1 MFVRLSRNVQPI
13 VVFVNGPSSRYPR
26 NSEDMACPG
35 ARLSPAVHIPRSSS
49 DEDYS
54 GELPTIKSVAAKL
67 GYAIVRYDS
76 PEIGRLSTGAIEKV
90 IQNAAMVIA
99 LVVTIDPDFT
109 MQIGYG
115 RGIKKPTIYIA
126 SDVNYIASAFRPF
139 KVLIYDLSKLSD
151 LAQMLENAIRQAAE
165 SPELFLQVS
174 GNQGIGKPYI
184 FVSYC
189 HQDKEYIDRL
199 LVHLKPLEQD
209 GRVDLWVDTGIHA
222 GDLWKKEIEKALE
235 QSSIAI
241 LLVSAD
247 FLASDF
253 IRNNELPPIL
263 KSAESKGTRILPV
276 VLKPCRFSRDRALE
290 NSNQ

>member
-1 MFVRLSRNVQPI
+1 M
-13 VVFVNGPSSRYPR
+13 
-26 NSEDMACPG
+26 
-35 ARLSPAVHIPRSSS
+35 
-49 DEDYS
+49 
-54 GELPTIKSVAAKL
+54 AAKL

-209 GRVDLWVDTGIHA
+209 GRVDLWVDTRIHPETS
-222 GDLWKKEIEKALE
+222 GRKKLRRHL
-235 QSSIAI
+235 SNPP
-241 LLVSAD
+241 LL
-247 FLASDF
+247 FCL
-253 IRNNELPPIL
+253 
-263 KSAESKGTRILPV
+263 
-276 VLKPCRFSRDRALE
+276 
-290 NSNQ
+290 